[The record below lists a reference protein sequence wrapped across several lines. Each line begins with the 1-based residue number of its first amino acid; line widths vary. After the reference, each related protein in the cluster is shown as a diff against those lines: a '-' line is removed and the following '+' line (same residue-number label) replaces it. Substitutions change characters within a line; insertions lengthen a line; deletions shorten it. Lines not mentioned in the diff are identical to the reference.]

1 NGSVIVHY
9 ELAVKKETAG
19 KTLNTI
25 VETVK
30 KVAKEDSFGNF
41 TVDADSVSAK
51 KTDLYSYYGRLTI
64 GNRLYNEELAD
75 VHTVFASSLNSGAV
89 IAVTNITFSNGS
101 VIVRYLLLL
110 KEKHTLDELT
120 QIMRDYLKAHN
131 GTIGSFQVKA
141 GSISFSGNL
150 IIYILQI

>member
-1 NGSVIVHY
+1 MHPADIDECVTNPCQNGGSCTNEVGHFLCTCTANNGSVVVHY
-9 ELAVKKETAG
+9 ELAVKKETAE

-30 KVAKEDSFGNF
+30 KVAKEDSFGKF

-75 VHTVFASSLNSGAV
+75 VTSEQYKNLSAEIISQGRGVMLCQKK
-89 IAVTNITFSNGS
+89 VT
-101 VIVRYLLLL
+101 
-110 KEKHTLDELT
+110 
-120 QIMRDYLKAHN
+120 
-131 GTIGSFQVKA
+131 
-141 GSISFSGNL
+141 
-150 IIYILQI
+150 